1 MSCPS
6 GKILPVPPAPSDP
19 AGILGASHLFLNTS
33 ASLLEDLRQQ
43 ARLIE
48 CKKGH
53 VLFMQDDIAEWFYVI
68 GSGWIKLFRE
78 TLDGTEV
85 IVDVLNHGGMFGE
98 TALFNDNLY
107 PFSAEVVETSTLLAC
122 PAHLL
127 RDALEE
133 DQALALGMLRHISRT
148 NALREREIEHR
159 TAQNAPQRIGCF
171 FLQLALNKGPGP
183 ITLHLPYD
191 KTIIAARLGMQP
203 ETFSRA
209 LTRLQSDVGVR
220 VRGPVVEIPNLDILT
235 SYTCSACSNVFPCK
249 D

>member
-1 MSCPS
+1 MPCPS
-6 GKILPVPPAPSDP
+6 GKILSVPPAPSDP
-19 AGILGASHLFLNTS
+19 AGVLEAADLFLNTS
-33 ASLLEDLRQQ
+33 ASLMQDLRQHS
-43 ARLIE
+43 RLID

-68 GSGWIKLFRE
+68 GSGWVKLFRE

-85 IVDVLNHGGMFGE
+85 IVDVLHHGWMFGE
-98 TALFNDNLY
+98 TALFNDNIY
-107 PFSAEVVETSTLLAC
+107 PFSAEVVESATILAC
-122 PAHLL
+122 PSALL
-127 RDALEE
+127 HDALQS
-133 DQALALGMLRHISRT
+133 DQALALAMLRHISST
-148 NALREREIEHR
+148 NTIREREIEHR

-171 FLQLALNKGPGP
+171 FLQLSLNKGAGP

-220 VRGPVVEIPNLDILT
+220 VRGPVVEIPDLDILT

-249 D
+249 E